1 MECVRH
7 IFVESGNDMTANMVF
22 SSFIEYCKKDEN
34 RVKNTLQIINNDTN
48 WHNFLTS
55 AIIAGSEFSLDKYAQ
70 IAIKLTSHSD
80 INICKVSVYSLGRLQ
95 YQNNPASLN
104 QAFQAIAAIIEKS
117 NSAELLPVSIETIC
131 ILSTFDSKLKNQT
144 IRLLKLALKD
154 ADDNIL
160 FSASKLCFLLRGK
173 LPLEIF
179 DVLLSALEG
188 VSHSHIKTIDYIDY
202 GLQYLLEQNQA
213 KVIIYLENVL
223 TKNTELSIKQF
234 DSTLSYLQQ
243 KDNILLNQIVTKWL
257 LSGENNLCNAIRE
270 MVTDGMV
277 LSADANQLKERNSGT
292 HLFIIK
298 KAIGW
303 LFRRHIGLI
312 SFIMSMIDVIDS
324 NTANE
329 VEDLLFD
336 PLLISY
342 PGNVKKYL
350 NSIDDSKSKAKEMAQ
365 KLFNRL
371 DEYHRCIESA
381 WNIKELH
388 PSQVQREA
396 YYRFYDQEMLKAM
409 KKARKNS
416 AFLSLVSEVVV
427 LYGEKS
433 VTYHPKIENSKEHTR
448 REINFQKTKYS
459 VEHPSIDFID
469 PHGLDYM
476 LHAFKCEP
484 LKHEVN
490 N

>member
-1 MECVRH
+1 M
-7 IFVESGNDMTANMVF
+7 
-22 SSFIEYCKKDEN
+22 
-34 RVKNTLQIINNDTN
+34 
-48 WHNFLTS
+48 
-55 AIIAGSEFSLDKYAQ
+55 
-70 IAIKLTSHSD
+70 
-80 INICKVSVYSLGRLQ
+80 
-95 YQNNPASLN
+95 
-104 QAFQAIAAIIEKS
+104 
-117 NSAELLPVSIETIC
+117 
-131 ILSTFDSKLKNQT
+131 
-144 IRLLKLALKD
+144 
-154 ADDNIL
+154 
-160 FSASKLCFLLRGK
+160 FLLRGK

-213 KVIIYLENVL
+213 KVVIYLENVL

-243 KDNILLNQIVTKWL
+243 KDNILLNQIVTKWF

-277 LSADANQLKERNSGT
+277 LSADTNQLKEQNSRT
-292 HLFIIK
+292 HLFVIK

-342 PGNVKKYL
+342 PGSARKYL
-350 NSIDDSKSKAKEMAQ
+350 SSIDESRSKAKEMVQ

-371 DEYHRCIESA
+371 GQYHRDVENA

-388 PSQVQREA
+388 PSQAQREA
-396 YYRFYDQEMLKAM
+396 YYRFHDQEMLKAM
-409 KKARKNS
+409 EKARKNS
-416 AFLSLVSEVVV
+416 AFLSLVSEIVI

-433 VTYHPKIENSKEHTR
+433 VTYHPKIDNTKEYTR
-448 REINFQKTKYS
+448 HEMNLQKTKHS
-459 VEHPSIDFID
+459 IEHPSIDFID

-476 LHAFKCEP
+476 LSVFRYEP

-490 N
+490 H